1 MFFQK
6 LYASFPD
13 FKWNFHVKYDTLQK
27 VWYEELERGIEQ
39 DIKVTVGSQEFIFR
53 TVPTTKMGDDLFDD

>member
-1 MFFQK
+1 MLVTIQI
-6 LYASFPD
+6 SIV
-13 FKWNFHVKYDTLQK
+13 N
-27 VWYEELERGIEQ
+27 EELERGIEQ

>member
-1 MFFQK
+1 M
-6 LYASFPD
+6 
-13 FKWNFHVKYDTLQK
+13 KYDTLQK